1 MSIPPRTALTTL
13 AVAVASQ
20 ACSGSAGVTDTRA
33 QVLPVPELAA
43 SGTPER
49 SPAALEKALTRWERA
64 HGAERERLAE
74 QVDHIAGQ
82 RYATISRL
90 YWYTDLDAAE
100 AAAKETGKPILSLRM
115 LGRLDEDRSCANSRF
130 FRVVLYGN
138 AELSTWLK
146 DHFVLHWSS
155 ERPVPKL
162 TIDYGDGRKVETTI
176 AGNSAHYVLDAD
188 GRVLD
193 VIPGLMTPKAFRD
206 ELEGSLALA
215 DATAH
220 GDYAKTLA
228 KHHAA
233 QVDAI
238 DHEWKA
244 IGAGEI
250 PATTWQISLAQAER
264 RAMSKARVEL
274 PVVKTAVLG
283 PDPRLMPADDPAW
296 EQIGV
301 RILSARGL
309 EAAAPQEERPFETDA
324 RVKSPPPVLD
334 PQSRAL
340 LAAIAPSDW
349 ARPGEALESRELDA
363 TIARFEASVVADTA
377 INLTQLRRAIHAEL
391 AGRAEVGAPIDFGSI
406 NQWLYASVFLT
417 PAADLWLGM
426 ATPGVFTGLPR
437 DGVVVEN

>member
-13 AVAVASQ
+13 AVAVATQ
-20 ACSGSAGVTDTRA
+20 ACSGSAGVTDTDTHDTQA
-33 QVLPVPELAA
+33 QVAPARAPSLETLLA
-43 SGTPER
+43 
-49 SPAALEKALTRWERA
+49 RWERA
-64 HGAERERLAE
+64 QGAERERLAAE
-74 QVDHIAGQ
+74 VDRVAGQ

-90 YWYTDLDAAE
+90 SWHTDLEAAE

-138 AELSTWLK
+138 AELSAWLK

-193 VIPGLMTPKAFRD
+193 VIPGLMTPKAFRR

-215 DATAH
+215 DAAAR
-220 GDYAKTLA
+220 GDLEDALA

-233 QVDAI
+233 QVEAI
-238 DHEWKA
+238 DREWKLLDAAAVPA
-244 IGAGEI
+244 I
-250 PATTWQISLAQAER
+250 TWQVSLAQAER
-264 RAMSKARVEL
+264 RAMSKAMVEA
-274 PVVKTAVLG
+274 PVVKTAKLG
-283 PDPRLMPADDPAW
+283 PDPASMTRDDPAW

-301 RILSARGL
+301 RVLAARGL
-309 EAAAPQEERPFETDA
+309 ESAPDVRFDDQPFERDV
-324 RVKSPPPVLD
+324 RVKMPPVVLD
-334 PQSRAL
+334 AQSRAL
-340 LAAIAPSDW
+340 LAQIAPTAW
-349 ARPGEALESRELDA
+349 ARPGETLDARELDA
-363 TIARFEASVVADTA
+363 TIARFEASVVADSGL
-377 INLTQLRRAIHAEL
+377 NLMMLRRMIHAEL
-391 AGRAEVGAPIDFGSI
+391 AGRAEMGAPIDFGSV

-417 PAADLWLGM
+417 PADDAWLGM
-426 ATPGVFTGLPR
+426 ATPGVFTGLPH

>member
-20 ACSGSAGVTDTRA
+20 ACSGSAGIADTDTQA
-33 QVLPVPELAA
+33 QVLAEPSLDTLLAQ
-43 SGTPER
+43 
-49 SPAALEKALTRWERA
+49 WERA

-74 QVDHIAGQ
+74 LVDRAAHQ

-90 YWYTDLDAAE
+90 YWYTDLDDAE
-100 AAAKETGKPILSLRM
+100 AAAKQTGKPILSLRM

-138 AELSTWLK
+138 AELSAWLK

-162 TIDYGDGRKVETTI
+162 TIDYGDGRKLETTI

-193 VIPGLMTPKAFRD
+193 VIPGLMTPKAFRH

-215 DATAH
+215 DTAAH
-220 GDYAKTLA
+220 GDYAKVLA
-228 KHHAA
+228 QHHAA
-233 QVDAI
+233 QVEAI
-238 DHEWKA
+238 DREWKA
-244 IGAGEI
+244 IGAGAV
-250 PATTWQISLAQAER
+250 PATTWQVSLAQAER
-264 RAMSKARVEL
+264 VAMSKARVEL
-274 PVVKTAVLG
+274 PVVKTAKLG

-301 RILSARGL
+301 RILAARGL
-309 EAAAPQEERPFETDA
+309 ETAPERRFEDEVFERDM

-334 PQSRAL
+334 AQSRAL

-349 ARPGEALESRELDA
+349 ARPGEALAAPDLDA

-377 INLTQLRRAIHAEL
+377 LNLTQLRRAIHAEL
-391 AGRAEVGAPIDFGSI
+391 AGRAEVGAPIDFESI
-406 NQWLYASVFLT
+406 NQWLYATVFLT
-417 PAADLWLGM
+417 PAADAWLGM